1 MMSAVGKDKSWRHFR
16 SCKALMKF
24 FAEENVMTRMSEDRK
39 KKFYAL
45 IYAGTLR
52 NQTEHAPDQPGTD
65 PDALDQS
72 DFDIDDVYSSV
83 MESVGEKATLRHFER
98 NKPMLKIVSSRGVRE
113 CYFAKKSEDEK
124 KELYKGVYQCF
135 LFNK

>member
-1 MMSAVGKDKSWRHFR
+1 
-16 SCKALMKF
+16 
-24 FAEENVMTRMSEDRK
+24 MSEDRK
-39 KKFYAL
+39 KKFYEL

-52 NQTEHAPDQPGTD
+52 NQTEHAPDQQGTD